1 MKSKLSPIWR
11 VVFALVLALSLG
23 LVTAPM
29 VATGNGDQTV
39 TITSPG
45 DEFHFLVSDTFNV
58 VATVTNNT
66 SSVQSDVTA
75 TISWSPPGGAELV
88 GGSLEL
94 YLGSIAPQA
103 AQDAQ
108 WTLHCLETGD
118 LTIRVETDLGYYDEV
133 IGQQW
138 GDPGISIVITEPAEL
153 TKFGVTQQF
162 EVKATVTNTGKVPL
176 VSVDTWLT
184 INGNAAW
191 VSGPVHNDTDI
202 GDLAKH
208 TSEVVTWTVECTDA
222 DEILNKPDPNDPRTW
237 TVDYTQIIAH
247 VDGYGAESTG
257 YRSDTDDVEVYQK
270 YLLVEIFKPD
280 IANGIVPVDDG
291 DKVNVSREF
300 YIYAK
305 VTNYYD
311 RSISPDG
318 TIWIEWDPLSGVDLF
333 TPPQIVQTLPGISIG
348 ATGEPPSP
356 WHFHCAEPGPVT
368 FDVLALVIAA
378 DGITL
383 MNWDTITIE
392 QEEPAELEAV
402 ITTPYQG
409 EAFGISNTF
418 DVTATIYNDGGET
431 ATDVTATL
439 GISGDADLI
448 SPNLLQILPDIPGGG
463 SVPVTWT
470 VHCNGPGTVNFT
482 VTPAG
487 KGANTGEDIIGNN
500 DGYSDPITDSVWVRQ
515 LPLEVQ
521 ITNPTTNNTF
531 NVSETFSVEANLTNL
546 SDTELGPIEVTLEIA
561 GLASQVAG
569 ETLTK
574 TIGRILPYATQQV
587 AWTLHCDGPEDVEL
601 LVKAETTWYSQ
612 DLYTYSDDD
621 TNTWEIDPVTV
632 HQVRRAGGAITV
644 EIISPDLGAK
654 YATSQDFAVTVEI
667 TNNED
672 DGSTVTIDWADVII
686 DPFLSPNRLEVIEPP
701 ELPIDIPAGES
712 RTITFTVHVLE
723 SGFSFFFVGV
733 SGHDDLGRLM
743 DAGSYP
749 IWVWLYPAAH
759 LEVEIIEVLP
769 DTTINVSD
777 PFTVRYK
784 VTNTGEADATEV
796 VATLSVTPEGS
807 ARPVAGDNG
816 YTQYIG
822 TIPGHGQVNDT
833 IYEWDLRCKVPS
845 ESTITI
851 TAAGYDEYGWHM
863 KQESSSTGS
872 FVIWGGW
879 KSSESL
885 WTFPDSDVP
894 AKGWSYGVFV
904 GDANGLNGP
913 FNFETDVSFAGM
925 GGGPDITGHEV
936 GMGAV
941 IPNVRFDGP
950 GWDEGDDLLIWISHY
965 IGDTDMDFIAD
976 ADWEVYGGLIQVI
989 NGNLTGAWIMSS
1001 QDVSPNE
1008 WAISLLGGTYH
1019 TNLAAEAGRAI
1030 DERNIEPDSVT
1041 VKQLPMMADLEVEK
1055 NASGSTFTVGE
1066 MVTFTITLTNNGP
1079 SDARNIHVTDLLP
1092 AGLNYVSSDPVEQG
1106 WYDVMSGIWDVGA
1119 LAEGV
1124 DAHLVI
1130 MATVNT
1136 VGDIINRATITAADQ
1151 GDPVTANNSDM
1162 VTITGLAPDPKDDW
1176 TIHLDDGYN
1185 LISLPL
1191 IPSAASPNIATLTSG
1206 VDFDK
1211 ISTYVADG
1219 AAWFNYD
1226 GPAGAPDDL
1235 DNLADGQG
1243 YWFNMNSADT
1253 MSFTGWELVAE
1264 TDPPSLPPSYP
1275 VVSGWNLIGF
1285 KSTMPMLPE
1294 DYLAG
1299 IAGKYVIIYGYE
1311 NGMFFIAGAPGHSML
1326 QPERGYWIAIMDGES
1341 GTIYP

>member
-1 MKSKLSPIWR
+1 MKRKSSLVWR
-11 VVFALVLALSLG
+11 VAITLVLALSLG
-23 LVTAPM
+23 LVAAPM
-29 VATGNGDQTV
+29 VAGPNGDQIV
-39 TITSPG
+39 DITSPG
-45 DEFHFLVSDTFNV
+45 DDFHFMVSETFNV
-58 VATVTNNT
+58 VATVENT
-66 SSVQSDVTA
+66 TDSVQSDVVA
-75 TISWSPPGGAELV
+75 TISWSPPGDAELV
-88 GGSLEL
+88 GGSLDLE
-94 YLGSIAPQA
+94 LGSIAPGET
-103 AQDAQ
+103 QDAQ
-108 WTLHCLETGD
+108 WTLHCLEVGD
-118 LTIRVETDLGYYDEV
+118 LDITVSTNYGASHTQY
-133 IGQQW
+133 GQQW
-138 GDPGISIVITEPAEL
+138 GNPGISIEITEPAEL
-153 TKFGVTQQF
+153 TKFGVGQQF
-162 EVKATVTNTGKVPL
+162 EVKALITNTGQEPL
-176 VSVDTWLT
+176 TNVYTWL
-184 INGNAAW
+184 IIDGNALDL
-191 VSGPVHNDTDI
+191 SGPTLVGSLDKQDTY
-202 GDLAKH
+202 
-208 TSEVVTWTVECTDA
+208 VVTWTVECTDA
-222 DEILNKPDPNDPRTW
+222 DEILIKPDPSDPRTW
-237 TVDYTQIIAH
+237 TVDYTKIYAH
-247 VDGYGAESTG
+247 VDGNGEGTNG
-257 YRSDTDDVEVYQK
+257 YVHDSDDVEVYQK
-270 YLLVEIFKPD
+270 YLIVEIFVPQ
-280 IANGIVPVDDG
+280 IANDIVAVDDG

-300 YIYAK
+300 YVYAR

-311 RSISPDG
+311 RGISPGG
-318 TIWIEWDPLSGVDLF
+318 TIWIEWDPLSGVDIF
-333 TPPQIVQTLPGISIG
+333 AQPPALQGLPGIPIDE
-348 ATGEPPSP
+348 TGEPEFP
-356 WHFHCAEPGPVT
+356 WHFHCAEPGLVT

-392 QEEPAELEAV
+392 QQDPAELEAE
-402 ITTPYQG
+402 ITTPYNG

-418 DVTATIYNDGGET
+418 EVTATISNDGGET

-439 GISGDADLI
+439 VINGSASEVGDEDLTQ
-448 SPNLLQILPDIPGGG
+448 NLPDIPGGG
-463 SVPVTWT
+463 SETVTWT
-470 VHCNGPGTVNFT
+470 VHCDGPGNPTFT

-487 KGANTGEDIIGNN
+487 KGANTGEQIDDDN
-500 DGYSDPITDSVWVRQ
+500 DEYSDPIADSVNVRQ
-515 LPLEVQ
+515 LPLKVE
-521 ITNPTTNNTF
+521 ITNTTSDHMI
-531 NVSETFSVEANLTNL
+531 NVSQTFSVEAELTNL
-546 SDTELGPIEVTLEIA
+546 GGTTLGPIDLTLEIA
-561 GLASQVAG
+561 GLASPVTG
-569 ETLTK
+569 ESLTK
-574 TIGRILPYATQQV
+574 TIGEVLPGDTQYV
-587 AWTLHCDGPEDVEL
+587 AWTLHCDGPGDVEL
-601 LVKAETTWYSQ
+601 LVKAETNWYSQ
-612 DLYTYSDDD
+612 DLYTYSDDNPQ
-621 TNTWEIDPVTV
+621 TPESDPVII
-632 HQVRRAGGAITV
+632 HQQRRDGGDISV

-667 TNNED
+667 TNHED

-686 DPFLSPNRLEVIEPP
+686 DPLLSPNRLEVIDFPGP
-701 ELPIDIPAGES
+701 VDIPSGES

-723 SGFSFFFVGV
+723 SGFSFFIVAV
-733 SGHDDLGRLM
+733 SGQDDLGRLV
-743 DAGSYP
+743 DAHSWP

-1079 SDARNIHVTDLLP
+1079 SDAKNIHVTDLLP
-1092 AGLNYVSSDPVEQG
+1092 AGLNYAGSDPVEQG
-1106 WYDVMSGIWDVGA
+1106 WYDVMSGIWDVGN
-1119 LAEGV
+1119 LAEGA

-1136 VGDIINRATITAADQ
+1136 VGDIINRATITAAGQ

-1162 VTITGLAPDPKDDW
+1162 VTITGQAPPPQDDW
-1176 TIHLDDGYN
+1176 TIQLDDGYN

-1191 IPSAASPNIATLTSG
+1191 IPSAASPNIATMTSG

-1235 DNLADGQG
+1235 DNLDDGQG
-1243 YWFNMNSADT
+1243 YWFNMANADT
-1253 MSFTGWELVAE
+1253 MYFAGWELVAE